1 MKSELDSF
9 ETEVEAFE
17 TIGADTSNLDHIV
30 NVSARADSL
39 ERGIRQINE
48 LTTVSSIEF
57 VISISLSLFLCLN
70 SFLSI

>member
-9 ETEVEAFE
+9 ETEVAAFE
-17 TIGADTSNLDHIV
+17 TIGADASNLDHIV

-39 ERGIRQINE
+39 EKAIRQINE